1 MNIAMVPQWL
11 PTKDKGDW
19 KHRRPPSGS
28 RLLEERVSQRRDPD
42 DDDGNVNNL
51 EEISSRVD
59 GSASRTDLIHMER
72 VSSLPT
78 GRIKRAEAHAPNST
92 PHEGSGIAK
101 VKIAQSTPPSNITSA
116 TSQRP
121 VISPSSLEQCRPP
134 NEIILAHP
142 NNNIDATSAR
152 NFNAKLDHPSNF
164 RRLSRAERRRLLS
177 EVKALLEDESLLS
190 SLDGGHV
197 SRHRIESGS
206 DEDESLLLLSSCDG
220 DSCDAP
226 TVDTN
231 NASTAFYTADYTA
244 DTRTQSQF
252 TADKGGRDFDLEYYD
267 DRYSDDDDDGILGSC
282 DPFISFVTCA
292 GNAGA
297 VEIEKR
303 ERMHRNRNMDT
314 KRGQHNEDSRQSI
327 RGERNEREQLKDREE
342 QKGQRNER
350 ERQNEREHHQVG
362 RAEHLDDCVL
372 SGASGNKQGNR
383 SGGNHFSNNKLA
395 TFECSS
401 ADSDQTDPPVVSASE
416 NIEVEFAEVDKNM
429 ANAQWKDGDK
439 DEDGAAV
446 VIDSPLFLARDES
459 FTRQRMVSP
468 SSMVSSIK
476 PTFFASAK
484 SITSQRTAFAPVDH
498 YVDRDVGDAVA
509 VSTVVPGKLES
520 LGRARIFTL
529 QRLKSPFTRAKPSFS
544 GDTPKVDE
552 AWACVARHDGATTCS
567 EPSRG
572 TDVTGSPRTPPKIA
586 RTSCSPITQKEKNV
600 WRECTDERS
609 GKKYYFDGLISMW
622 QRPVGVAPPSP
633 KVRDKSACVETAS
646 TPETILP
653 SPSSEK
659 CDQQGPL
666 AEEENRKS
674 SRERNKLKSFFRNKK
689 KSPHALAGKHATPQ
703 IEPDIASAQNTDKM
717 KQYKV
722 HYNTDRVDARHTL
735 ESSHHE

>member
-1 MNIAMVPQWL
+1 L
-11 PTKDKGDW
+11 
-19 KHRRPPSGS
+19 
-28 RLLEERVSQRRDPD
+28 
-42 DDDGNVNNL
+42 
-51 EEISSRVD
+51 
-59 GSASRTDLIHMER
+59 
-72 VSSLPT
+72 
-78 GRIKRAEAHAPNST
+78 
-92 PHEGSGIAK
+92 
-101 VKIAQSTPPSNITSA
+101 
-116 TSQRP
+116 
-121 VISPSSLEQCRPP
+121 LEQCRPP

-177 EVKALLEDESLLS
+177 EVKTLLEDESLLS

-244 DTRTQSQF
+244 DTRAQSQF
-252 TADKGGRDFDLEYYD
+252 TTDRGGRRGRDSDLAYYD

-292 GNAGA
+292 GNAGT

-303 ERMHRNRNMDT
+303 GRMHRNRNMDT
-314 KRGQHNEDSRQSI
+314 KRGQYNEDFWQSV
-327 RGERNEREQLKDREE
+327 REERNEREQQKDWEE

-350 ERQNEREHHQVG
+350 ERRNEREHHQVG
-362 RAEHLDDCVL
+362 RAEHLEDCVL
-372 SGASGNKQGNR
+372 SGASGNRQGNR
-383 SGGNHFSNNKLA
+383 SGGNQVSNDKLT

-416 NIEVEFAEVDKNM
+416 NIEVEFAEVDNDM
-429 ANAQWKDGDK
+429 VNAQWKDGDK

-446 VIDSPLFLARDES
+446 VIDSPLFLARAES

-476 PTFFASAK
+476 PTIFASAK
-484 SITSQRTAFAPVDH
+484 SITRQRTAFAPVDH
-498 YVDRDVGDAVA
+498 HVDSDGGDVVA
-509 VSTVVPGKLES
+509 VFTVVPGKLES

-567 EPSRG
+567 KQSRG

-586 RTSCSPITQKEKNV
+586 RTSCSPITQKKKNV
-600 WRECTDERS
+600 WREYTDERS
-609 GKKYYFDGLISMW
+609 GKKYFFDGLISMW
-622 QRPVGVAPPSP
+622 ERPVGVAPPSP

-646 TPETILP
+646 TPETFSP
-653 SPSSEK
+653 SPSTEK

-674 SRERNKLKSFFRNKK
+674 TRERKKLKSFFRNKMA
-689 KSPHALAGKHATPQ
+689 SPHALAGTHATPQ
-703 IEPDIASAQNTDKM
+703 IEPDIASAHNTDRM
-717 KQYKV
+717 KQCKV
-722 HYNTDRVDARHTL
+722 HHNTDRVYARHTL